1 MSAVVVQDAQNNVK
15 VLVSMIKNENEMSE
29 KDLTESKQCINEF
42 KRMMVSLN
50 VYFQQN
56 ANNANSKYM
65 NVSIPTNADCLA
77 YMTRVTRSN
86 VFNTLFEWLE
96 YADKKEPNLEIK
108 EIIQPNGKNLTN
120 FIAVILKTPKSDVY
134 SLYQGQTVYKE
145 KFCSIDT
152 AYGTGFEDNFY
163 KYMINRFPSLQK
175 LTLEDVTIKSVFVSH
190 YYPITKTFNSPPEYS
205 LYQYHFCNKTTYY
218 LLLKNNEFQCEYI
231 LTPEIGRIN
240 FV

>member
-1 MSAVVVQDAQNNVK
+1 
-15 VLVSMIKNENEMSE
+15 
-29 KDLTESKQCINEF
+29 
-42 KRMMVSLN
+42 
-50 VYFQQN
+50 
-56 ANNANSKYM
+56 
-65 NVSIPTNADCLA
+65 
-77 YMTRVTRSN
+77 MTRVTRSN
-86 VFNTLFEWLE
+86 VFNTLFEWLL
-96 YADKKEPNLEIK
+96 YADQREPNFDMR
-108 EIIQPNGKNLTN
+108 EIIQPNGVNLTN
-120 FIAVILKTPKSDVY
+120 FIAVIYKTPRSNVY

-163 KYMINRFPSLQK
+163 NYIMFRFPSLK
-175 LTLEDVTIKSVFVSH
+175 ELKREEISIKCVYVSYYCPINVTFDSS
-190 YYPITKTFNSPPEYS
+190 YEYA